1 MRETLDSKKNR
12 GGYYTPK
19 KLTDFISKW
28 AIEKPNDKV
37 LEPSAGDGG
46 FVNSAYEVFK
56 SMDDKFCTKQF
67 LAIESNEFE
76 ASKIDQTKAKV
87 VNSDFFKYFQ
97 AELQNKE
104 TFDVIL
110 GNPPFIRYQSIDSN
124 VSDRAFDSMKYYGFT
139 PNKMTN
145 LWAPFLLLSSEL
157 ITDGG
162 RLGMVIPAELLQVDY
177 AADIR
182 SYLLEKFQELTL
194 ISFNDNLFE
203 GAQQEVVVLLGKTRS
218 ENKGFRFIELDSLN
232 DLDSFDL
239 NDDVPLIKDV
249 DVSRDKWL
257 KYFLK
262 PSELSNF
269 KLAIS
274 HKDLHIF
281 NDIAEVNVGIV
292 TGQNEFFVV
301 NKQTVESF
309 ELESNSLTD
318 IISRAEQLKGIE
330 LNESRLQELYKD
342 NKKVKMFI
350 PKKLLSNNEKNYI
363 LFGESNGYHLGYKTR
378 IRKEWYRVPLTWFP
392 EAFFLRQVHEYPKIV
407 VNNTKAV
414 NTDTLHKVRAKEG
427 FDIYN
432 ISLSF
437 LNSLTLL
444 QCELS
449 GRSYGGGVLTFEPG
463 EVRSIKL
470 PYYQFNDSEKKVL
483 INLLEDSKFQQAV
496 DIIDNIILKDKLNF
510 SEQEIFKFKSGW
522 QRLKSRR
529 LNRKKRL

>member
-1 MRETLDSKKNR
+1 MRETLNSKKNR

-28 AIEKPNDKV
+28 AIEKPSDKV

-56 SMDDKFCTKQF
+56 SMDNQFCTKQC

-76 ASKIDQTKAKV
+76 ASKIDKKKAKV
-87 VNSDFFKYFQ
+87 VNLDFFEYFQ

-110 GNPPFIRYQSIDSN
+110 GNPPFIRYQSIDRD

-239 NDDVPLIKDV
+239 NDDVSLIKDV
-249 DVSRDKWL
+249 EVSRDKWL

-274 HKDLHIF
+274 HKNLHSF

-309 ELESNSLTD
+309 GLESNSLTD

-414 NTDTLHKVRAKEG
+414 NTDTLHKVRANEG

-463 EVRSIKL
+463 EVRSLKL

-522 QRLKSRR
+522 HRLKSRR